1 MEHDF
6 LKKYIQQNRDAF
18 DDEEL
23 PSKAFDQIMGKVKKE
38 AAKPKRTSLRPWL
51 AIACSLLIVIGA
63 FLWVDRQDKPA
74 QSLSIVNTKPTTSPV
89 NTDNDNVK
97 VAEKNSYV
105 VKMTKAIVKQPTDN
119 HRANDKAADV
129 QQIYYELNDSTSVAT
144 RLNALLKAN
153 ALLSINEKLKVA
165 LCRTFNNDENDNV
178 RLAALN
184 ILSKIKDDSYINENL
199 KQSLTLQTDPFI
211 QIELVKIMGDSKEKE
226 TTQKLMEMA
235 SNPATIDI
243 VKEQVYYALLTKQ

>member
-23 PSKAFDQIMGKVKKE
+23 PSKALDQIMGKVKKE
-38 AAKPKRTSLRPWL
+38 TIKPKRASLRPWL
-51 AIACSLLIVIGA
+51 AIACSLFIVVGA
-63 FLWVDRQDKPA
+63 FLWANRMEKPEQPLPIA
-74 QSLSIVNTKPTTSPV
+74 STKPITSPV
-89 NTDNDNVK
+89 DENKNNGK
-97 VAEKNSYV
+97 VVESSKYV
-105 VKMTKAIVKQPTDN
+105 AKTIKTMVKQPTGN
-119 HRANDKAADV
+119 HRTDDKINI
-129 QQIYYELNDSTSVAT
+129 QQIYHELNDSTSVAT
-144 RLNALLKAN
+144 RLSALLKAN
-153 ALLSINEKLKVA
+153 ALHAINEKLKVA
-165 LCRTFNNDENDNV
+165 LCKTFNDDENDNV

-184 ILSKIKDDSYINENL
+184 ILSKMKNDSYINENL

-226 TTQKLMEMA
+226 TAQKLMEMA
-235 SNPATIDI
+235 SNPATIDV

>member
-18 DDEEL
+18 DDQEL
-23 PSKAFDQIMGKVKKE
+23 PSQAFSQIMGKVKKE
-38 AAKPKRTSLRPWL
+38 TVQSKRAFLRPWL
-51 AIACSLLIVIGA
+51 AIACSLFIVIGA
-63 FLWVDRQDKPA
+63 FLFMNKQEKPEQA
-74 QSLSIVNTKPTTSPV
+74 LTIAGIKPTASLV
-89 NTDNDNVK
+89 DENHDNLKGAEENGYVAKTVK
-97 VAEKNSYV
+97 TLAKHSI
-105 VKMTKAIVKQPTDN
+105 AN
-119 HRANDKAADV
+119 HKTYDKTEI
-129 QQIYYELNDSTSVAT
+129 QQIYHELNDSTSVAT
-144 RLNALLKAN
+144 RLSALLKAN
-153 ALLSINEKLKVA
+153 TLHTISKELKVA
-165 LCRTFNNDENDNV
+165 LCRTFNHDENDNV

-226 TTQKLMEMA
+226 TDQKLMEMA
-235 SNPATIDI
+235 SNPATIEV